1 MLLTPGPVELAP
13 EINRAQTRKLIHHR
27 TPEYREMHKRIVGMA
42 REFFGSDEAY
52 VITGSGTA
60 GLEAGIAS
68 LANEKDSIFIPHNGK
83 FGERLVEI
91 SKVFC
96 PKVVAKKFEYGKGIN
111 LERVK
116 AEIDAAKPTMVAF
129 VYCET
134 STGVSNRAKEIAA
147 YAKKSGALVFVDA
160 VSAAGGHE
168 FDAKGWGVDYVVTG
182 SQKALGAPPGLA
194 LVGLNKEALAKIASN
209 SPKAYYLDLRK
220 FAKAQ
225 DKWETPDTPA
235 VTLMYSLEEAL
246 DIAFREGIAKRIE
259 RHRKAGEM
267 VRRRLGEM
275 GFTMFAE
282 KGYESNTVT
291 AFKVAS
297 PEQEERIRK
306 GLLKEEDIL
315 ISGGQGEMK
324 GKILRIGH
332 MGNFRQEDLERCLN
346 AIGRLK

>member
-1 MLLTPGPVELAP
+1 MLLTPGPVELTDA
-13 EINRAQTRKLIHHR
+13 INNAQTKKLIHHR
-27 TPEYREMHKRIVGMA
+27 TPEYREMHRRIVA
-42 REFFGSDEAY
+42 RVKEFFGSDEAY

-68 LANEKDSIFIPHNGK
+68 LAKGSDTVFIPHNGK

-91 SKVFC
+91 SRIFC
-96 PKVVAKKFEYGKGIN
+96 PNVVEKKFDYGKGIS

-116 AEIDAAKPTMVAF
+116 AEIDEVKPTIVAF
-129 VYCET
+129 VYNET
-134 STGVSNRAKEIAA
+134 STGVCNRAKEIAA
-147 YAKKSGALVFVDA
+147 YAKKGGALVFVDA

-168 FDAKGWGVDYVVTG
+168 FDAKKWGADYVVTG

-194 LVGLNKEALAKIASN
+194 LAGLSRDALARIASN

-225 DKWETPDTPA
+225 EKAETPDTPA
-235 VTLMYSLEEAL
+235 VTLMFSMEEAL
-246 DIAFREGIAKRIE
+246 ATAFREGIAARVE
-259 RHRKAGEM
+259 RHRKAGEFT
-267 VRRRLGEM
+267 RRRLLEM
-275 GFTMFAE
+275 GFGMFAE
-282 KGYESNTVT
+282 KGFESNTVT
-291 AFKVAS
+291 AFKVSS
-297 PEQEERIRK
+297 PEQAEKISK

-346 AIGRLK
+346 AIERLK